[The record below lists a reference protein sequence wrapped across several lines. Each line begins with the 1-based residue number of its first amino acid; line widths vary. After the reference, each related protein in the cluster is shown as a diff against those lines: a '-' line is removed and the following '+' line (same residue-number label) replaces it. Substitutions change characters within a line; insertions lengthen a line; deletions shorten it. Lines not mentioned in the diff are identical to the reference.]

1 MTVNGVIILARGR
14 ENGDHHLVRDR
25 RMTVSEED
33 KEEEERER
41 AQLQFATNNFEML
54 LQKQKAALENMQ
66 PQEREAK
73 QRRK

>member
-1 MTVNGVIILARGR
+1 MN
-14 ENGDHHLVRDR
+14 
-25 RMTVSEED
+25 EED

-54 LQKQKAALENMQ
+54 LQQQKTVLENMHQ
-66 PQEREAK
+66 KQEAK